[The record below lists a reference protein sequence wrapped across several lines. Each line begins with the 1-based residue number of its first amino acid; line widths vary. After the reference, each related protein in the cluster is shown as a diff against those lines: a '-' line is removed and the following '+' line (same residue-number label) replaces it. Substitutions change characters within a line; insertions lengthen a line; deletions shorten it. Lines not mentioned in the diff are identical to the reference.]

1 MRRPLDAEAIASET
15 RNQRAYYKLKI
26 LCQVDQAECF
36 RRGIDAPSRTVKLE
50 IDPSKIPANIRS
62 FIAAQLYEGRK
73 FGVRWYKGSQVEGGG
88 KDRELCLD
96 EFRLWRPDVLGF
108 FETVLTAMAYEAGT
122 GNPRSDFSLW
132 LRHLPQKKREEFEGT
147 AAELAKRLNQPIGP
161 RSTGKLDDKTPT
173 TKLVALEL
181 IYVQP
186 PKTKVAP
193 LKPVFLE
200 NPSQR
205 YDGCHITIQVPKD
218 FYREKDL
225 LAVFDGA
232 MPGLAVAI
240 ERRNGLSV
248 PIVFAVGIAEKS
260 GVFWNAKET
269 LKRFLAQM

>member
-1 MRRPLDAEAIASET
+1 
-15 RNQRAYYKLKI
+15 
-26 LCQVDQAECF
+26 LCYVDQAECF
-36 RRGIDAPSRTVKLE
+36 RRGIDAPSRTIKLE

-225 LAVFDGA
+225 LTVFDGA